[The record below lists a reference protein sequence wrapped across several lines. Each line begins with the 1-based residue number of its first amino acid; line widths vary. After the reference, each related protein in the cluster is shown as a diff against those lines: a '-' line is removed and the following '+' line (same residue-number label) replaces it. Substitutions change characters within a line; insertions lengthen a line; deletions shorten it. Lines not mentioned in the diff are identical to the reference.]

1 MAFFEGAAQ
10 TWKRFTSEFA
20 PGGLI
25 DEATQQEHDF
35 AWMLPTNDINE
46 GALGSFCVMMRR
58 QPQLTLIG
66 YNAQAMFFHND
77 TEAFMKKYFV
87 EPEDYKFIHAAA
99 REMTADDKKRRHEI
113 VQHTEAKIVQKQAKR
128 EKRKENAAATAQR
141 IAEISLI
148 LDKEKVTALKGQSLK
163 DQLKVFKLAE
173 APNLKGITA
182 NSKVNDIRAGLSK
195 AIDLYKSGKWKILND
210 GALDESESGEEFDMP
225 EDDDGDE
232 SWEDEE

>member
-1 MAFFEGAAQ
+1 
-10 TWKRFTSEFA
+10 
-20 PGGLI
+20 
-25 DEATQQEHDF
+25 
-35 AWMLPTNDINE
+35 
-46 GALGSFCVMMRR
+46 
-58 QPQLTLIG
+58 
-66 YNAQAMFFHND
+66 
-77 TEAFMKKYFV
+77 
-87 EPEDYKFIHAAA
+87 
-99 REMTADDKKRRHEI
+99 MTADDKKRRHEI

-128 EKRKENAAATAQR
+128 EKRKQNAAATAQR

-195 AIDLYKSGKWKILND
+195 AVDLYKSGEWKIPND